1 MNVEH
6 FKKYSIN
13 SIVRPAGD
21 TNALKH
27 QLGFFVSVLDA
38 LEIYFPDDE
47 NDPRRLIKD
56 YVDDSIPIEKLADNA
71 AAWWSIIDDREAVR
85 EFRDHKILMARL
97 AICLLYWDETKRS
110 DLGDNL
116 SWFLELLHALN
127 VDRKIP
133 TDMMIKYFEY
143 RSE

>member
-1 MNVEH
+1 MDLEH

-21 TNALKH
+21 FNALKH
-27 QLGFFVSVLDA
+27 QIAFFVSVLDA
-38 LEIYFPDDE
+38 LDIHFANPE
-47 NDPRRLIKD
+47 NDPMRLVRD
-56 YVDDSIPIEKLADNA
+56 YIDDKIPVETLTAKA
-71 AAWWSIIDDREAVR
+71 AVWWSIIDDSAAMR
-85 EFRDHKILMARL
+85 EFRGHKVLMARL

-133 TDMMIKYFEY
+133 TEMMIKYFEY
-143 RSE
+143 R